1 VILGYLVSGF
11 AIGPFG
17 FKLLSNVADIKSLAE
32 IGVAFLLFALGVE
45 FSLADLKR
53 VKQIAIKGS
62 LLQIGLTIAL
72 VAIVTVFT
80 GWASGI
86 TQGIFL
92 GAVLS
97 LSSTAIVLKTLT
109 ESGETNTV
117 HGQIML
123 AILIAQDLAN
133 AFKEVDVLISP
144 TSPTTAWGLGERV
157 NNPMAMYL
165 ADLATLPPSLAGI
178 PAMSVPIG
186 LADEDKLPV
195 GLQIV
200 APFMN
205 DDRMYRVGGA
215 IEASL
220 KSKWNGLLIDQAPA
234 LGGAK

>member
-1 VILGYLVSGF
+1 MRYGLRVDDGNLSAEEVMNKTREKGF
-11 AIGPFG
+11 GKEVKRRIMIGTY
-17 FKLLSNVADIKSLAE
+17 A
-32 IGVAFLLFALGVE
+32 
-45 FSLADLKR
+45 
-53 VKQIAIKGS
+53 
-62 LLQIGLTIAL
+62 
-72 VAIVTVFT
+72 
-80 GWASGI
+80 
-86 TQGIFL
+86 
-92 GAVLS
+92 
-97 LSSTAIVLKTLT
+97 LSSGYYDAYYAQAQKVR
-109 ESGETNTV
+109 
-117 HGQIML
+117 
-123 AILIAQDLAN
+123 ALIAQDLTN

-220 KSKWNGLLIDQAPA
+220 KSKWNGLLIDQAPL